1 MFPFNLHLFIAF
13 IYSPAADYHSN
24 NYTVTNGWKIHNTAK
39 NKWFVCMA
47 KNAEDKQK
55 WLDAILKEREQR
67 ECESHFVLKRCFK
80 VKLGLI
86 IFSWLS
92 DTWHCYCGFSVEP
105 KGLSNFSY
113 FHKFILRYAVSSPLQ
128 NQNVRSAKIAMCC
141 YRKVFSQV

>member
-1 MFPFNLHLFIAF
+1 MFPCNLHLFIAF

-67 ECESHFVLKRCFK
+67 ESESHSR
-80 VKLGLI
+80 
-86 IFSWLS
+86 
-92 DTWHCYCGFSVEP
+92 P
-105 KGLSNFSY
+105 KEML
-113 FHKFILRYAVSSPLQ
+113 
-128 NQNVRSAKIAMCC
+128 
-141 YRKVFSQV
+141 